1 MIEKIYK
8 DLQERLEFLNDMK
21 TDMTP
26 KVNPEYTDET
36 IPSRI
41 SELKFVLSYIKQKM
55 K

>member
-1 MIEKIYK
+1 MEQIYK
-8 DLQERLEFLNDMK
+8 ELQDRLKFLNDLK

-26 KVNPEYTDET
+26 KVNSEYTDET

-41 SELKFVLSYIKQKM
+41 LELKFVLSYIKQKM